1 MSLYLEAQAARGTV
15 WLAVDP
21 TLLLG
26 VELFL
31 NDEPNV

>member
-21 TLLLG
+21 TLLG